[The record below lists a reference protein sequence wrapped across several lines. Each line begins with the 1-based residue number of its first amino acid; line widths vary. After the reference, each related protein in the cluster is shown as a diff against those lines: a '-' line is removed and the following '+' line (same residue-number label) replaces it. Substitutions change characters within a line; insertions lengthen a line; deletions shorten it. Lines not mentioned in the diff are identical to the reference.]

1 VARSGQDR
9 LVDFEDVGR
18 AFGLG
23 ELRDEPVAV
32 TGGLS
37 NQMWRVVAGDRVF
50 AVKRMV
56 VNAERP
62 GFVEA
67 VEASFAV
74 EMRAWAAGIPMP
86 EPIPCG
92 GRALARIADG
102 ALVRVHRWVDGES
115 AVGTAAEALGLL
127 GRIHRAGRPRW
138 GRPPVAAWRG
148 LGWPA
153 DVRELARRVA
163 QSPPR
168 VLVVDSH
175 GDLDRKNTLR
185 RADGTL
191 MALDWDAAGPVAAVH
206 EAVGVALDWAGA
218 EPGAFWAA
226 LGSAGAEPGAAGAAL
241 GGYGDIPRE
250 PWIFGGWL
258 AAQGGWLDYQA
269 GTATGA
275 EEVVS
280 GLRRVR
286 EIEALVALG

>member
-1 VARSGQDR
+1 
-9 LVDFEDVGR
+9 VDFEGVGR
-18 AFGLG
+18 VFGLG

-32 TGGLS
+32 TGGLF
-37 NQMWRVVAGDRVF
+37 NQVWRVVAGGGMF

-56 VNAERP
+56 VNAGRP
-62 GFVEA
+62 GFVDA

-86 EPIPCG
+86 EPVPCG
-92 GRALARIADG
+92 GRALARIADDG
-102 ALVRVHRWVDGES
+102 LVRVHRWVDGEP

-148 LGWPA
+148 DGWPA

-163 QSPPR
+163 RPPSR

-191 MALDWDAAGPVAAVH
+191 LALDWDAAGPVAAVH

-226 LGSAGAEPGAAGAAL
+226 LGD
-241 GGYGDIPRE
+241 YGEIPRE

-269 GTATGA
+269 GTPAGA
-275 EEVVS
+275 GEVGRV
-280 GLRRVR
+280 LRRVR
-286 EIEALVALG
+286 EVEALVAPE